1 MKFWIWPKSEE
12 KEEEEKNESTPG
24 ALYPKNDLGEEEIQS
39 YKDALDMALKDDRI
53 NNIAI
58 TAPYGIGKSTILE
71 SYFRLRK
78 KSYPSYIQYYN
89 KVIREINRYKK
100 NNFLSPNLL
109 NEIDDY
115 EFISLPNFFDD
126 VESNELQKKVV
137 EQLLFKSDPKKYPF
151 SKLKRIKDTSLIR
164 DIAIFLLLFFI
175 IVTSFYL
182 YSKVS
187 GRQFPLIASLSV
199 FNPVDFFLTI
209 LVSIFLFFF
218 LVRLVRKART
228 SLAKSTVAGKGT
240 FGPLEFSSS
249 PEENNNEM
257 DIFNMFSEE
266 LLYFFRKTRTKIIIF
281 EDLDRF
287 GKPGIFQELRELN
300 TNINKRQPKVVFIYS
315 LQDKVFEKI
324 IENENYQ
331 SNTKDGDID
340 ALQLSTRSDKRV
352 RSKAKFFD
360 YVIPIF
366 PVTSLYNSSSTIEK
380 ELARYDIIPE
390 NKEKKLNQG
399 FIRSVGLYLK
409 DHRMITLI
417 VSEFNTYLKI
427 LNSTTKNDI
436 DLKTLFSMIIYKN
449 FYADDFEKIGY
460 GNSLLNRVFD
470 NSHSFYSKLISIKTR
485 SLEKEKADLESH
497 IVSFQHHLDF
507 EVNTILMV
515 YYQGLKNKYKISQTN
530 MQNQYFIA
538 NKKSYFADN
547 MEEFFT
553 DIANLEDST
562 EISTRDRTY
571 TSYANKFTVKDAF
584 TLGGDSK
591 DIRDLVQSNSQGKTM
606 STLLLELRTKTNKV
620 RNEINELDNNIY
632 QLSIGTVLRE
642 LSEYHENEDEL
653 GQAIQ
658 EIEVD
663 PFKRF
668 LFFNDYLTQNFYS
681 YISPVDFGDN
691 PKDSLF
697 IEGVL
702 SYSNMQ
708 DHSLVNI
715 ENTVREL
722 DLAGAN
728 YSFAY
733 SSNLLSY
740 LLNVTGYDRQ
750 KSLIIDKMIEKNDYK
765 FWDNLL
771 SYSSKNNL
779 NFLAGLKIVPT
790 KSNSFFIK
798 SFAEISEANN
808 SLSIKVLFRNFKEII
823 ASVGDSAIEKAMTIL
838 INDTSSFSN
847 IINVLMNLDDPDI
860 LNDNREYFRIKE
872 LLEIFE
878 MTNNKNNREV
888 IKYIYKESLYEET
901 YKNIESFG
909 VLFSLD
915 ASFELYTKKFK
926 EIGIRYLN
934 IYILYD
940 YFETL
945 YNKGFRESYSGFN
958 EFIDFSLRDHDFYK
972 EFVDEPLSESQR
984 EKEKYKCLVNFS
996 KISFINDDYESNK
1009 SIVEK
1014 LNLDSLINKGLVEEE
1029 IVLELISLNRLH
1041 YSFEL
1046 LETISMIIP
1055 NLITNYVLSI
1065 YNTYPDFFI
1074 ENLEEIRQFLT
1085 DKEILYL
1092 LKELDSK
1099 KDYLKLGTLLKGDIE
1114 VWSSIFQENPVFFDD
1129 DVITKILRMNDFS
1142 LTELLFEIT
1151 LGDRQARVLYELL
1164 TNFPGQLSLSV
1175 FEQVLG
1181 AERYFSKHLPYTQKA
1196 QVNEGVIS
1204 ESIMDVLD
1212 SLGIIGYR
1220 DKKQKFIVKRDI
1232 GKYLS

>member
-1 MKFWIWPKSEE
+1 MKFWNWRKSEE

-24 ALYPKNDLGEEEIQS
+24 ALYPKNDLGEEEIQT
-39 YKDALDMALKDDRI
+39 YKAALDMALKDDRI

-89 KVIREINRYKK
+89 KIIRKINRYKK

-164 DIAIFLLLFFI
+164 DIAAFLLLFFI
-175 IVTSFYL
+175 IITSFYL

-187 GRQFPLIASLSV
+187 GRQFPLIVSLSV
-199 FNPVDFFLTI
+199 FNPAEFFLTI
-209 LVSIFLFFF
+209 LVSTILIFF

-228 SLAKSTVAGKGT
+228 SLARSTVAGKGT
-240 FGPLEFSSS
+240 FGPFEFSSS

-257 DIFNMFSEE
+257 DIFNIFSEE
-266 LLYFFRKTRTKIIIF
+266 LLYYFRKTRTKIIIF

-331 SNTKDGDID
+331 SNTEDDDID

-380 ELARYDIIPE
+380 ELARYDITPE

-436 DLKTLFSMIIYKN
+436 DLKKLFSMIIYKN

-460 GNSLLNRVFD
+460 GNSLLNRIFD
-470 NSHSFYSKLISIKTR
+470 NSHNFYSKLISIKTR
-485 SLEKEKADLESH
+485 SLEKEKANLESH
-497 IVSFQHHLDF
+497 IVSLQHHLDV

-530 MQNQYFIA
+530 MQNQYFIT
-538 NKKSYFADN
+538 NEKSYLTDN
-547 MEEFFT
+547 MEEFFA

-571 TSYANKFTVKDAF
+571 PRYVNKFTVKDAF
-584 TLGGDSK
+584 TLGGESK

-606 STLLLELRTKTNKV
+606 STLLLELTAKANQI
-620 RNEINELDNNIY
+620 RNEINELNHHIY

-642 LSEYHENEDEL
+642 LSEYHKSGDEL
-653 GQAIQ
+653 GQVIQ
-658 EIEVD
+658 EIEGD

-681 YISPVDFGDN
+681 YISPVDFVEN

-702 SYSNMQ
+702 SYSNTQ
-708 DHSLVNI
+708 DYTLVDIN
-715 ENTVREL
+715 NTVNEL

-740 LLNVTGYDRQ
+740 LLNITGYELE
-750 KSLIIDKMIEKNDYK
+750 KSLIIDKMIEKNDFK

-771 SYSSKNNL
+771 SYSSKNNF
-779 NFLAGLKIVPT
+779 NFLDGLKIVQT

-808 SLSIKVLFRNFKEII
+808 GLSIKVLIENFKEII

-838 INDTSSFSN
+838 INDTNSFSN
-847 IINVLMNLDDPDI
+847 IVNMLIILDDSDI
-860 LNDNREYFRIKE
+860 VNDHREHFRIKE
-872 LLEIFE
+872 LLEMVE

-888 IKYIYKESLYEET
+888 VKYIYKESLYEET
-901 YKNIESFG
+901 YKNMESFG
-909 VLFSLD
+909 VLFNID
-915 ASFELYTKKFK
+915 ASFELYTKIFK
-926 EIGIRYLN
+926 EIGVRYLN
-934 IYILYD
+934 IDVLYD
-940 YFETL
+940 YFENL

-958 EFIDFSLRDHDFYK
+958 EFIDFSLRDHEFYEK
-972 EFVDEPLSESQR
+972 FVDEPLSESQR
-984 EKEKYKCLVNFS
+984 EKEKYRCLLYFS

-1014 LNLDSLINKGLVEEE
+1014 LNLDVLIDEELVKEE
-1029 IVLELISLNRLH
+1029 IILELIRLNRLH

-1046 LETISMIIP
+1046 LEAISMKFP
-1055 NLITNYVLSI
+1055 NLITKYLLSI
-1065 YNTYPDFFI
+1065 YNTYPDIFI
-1074 ENLEEIRQFLT
+1074 EYFKEIRQFLT

-1092 LKELDSK
+1092 LKDINLQ
-1099 KDYLKLGTLLKGDIE
+1099 KDYLELGALLKGDIG
-1114 VWSSIFQENPVFFDD
+1114 VWSSILQENPVFFDD
-1129 DVITKILRMNDFS
+1129 DIITKIFRMNDFS
-1142 LTELLFEIT
+1142 LTELLFKIT
-1151 LGDRQARVLYELL
+1151 LGDTQARVLYELL

-1175 FEQVLG
+1175 FEKVLG
-1181 AERYFSKHLPYTQKA
+1181 TEGYFSKHLPYTQKT

-1220 DKKQKFIVKRDI
+1220 DKKQKFIVKKDI